1 MASTTTEDMED
12 LPDNVTN
19 AMLRGCKRLGDQ
31 QLSHVW
37 QYNATTVIKRVSPP
51 PAAAAEAAAMR
62 LARERT
68 SAPIPRVLKTII
80 PDNMNE
86 YGVIFMEFV
95 EGETI
100 EVAWPSMPDQEKK
113 TVLAQ
118 LKDFMGQV
126 RQVEGSFIGSV
137 DRSVC
142 NDQLFSNREHNY
154 GPYEDEDAFCRGIE
168 QSLRACDANSFTQIA
183 INMVNAIPKSQRI
196 VLTHGDFVPRNIL
209 VRDGNVV
216 AIVDWE
222 MAGFYPEY
230 WEYAKAHFFAD
241 YEHPW
246 QEERA
251 VDQVLQPFL
260 LELGALLHTRG
271 IFMY

>member
-1 MASTTTEDMED
+1 MASAAPNEE
-12 LPDNVTN
+12 LPDEVTN
-19 AMLRGCKRLGDQ
+19 AMLRGCKRLGDP

-37 QYNATTVIKRVSPP
+37 QYNATTVIKRISPP
-51 PAAAAEAAAMR
+51 SAAAAEAAAMR

-68 SAPIPRVLKTII
+68 SAPVPRILKTII
-80 PDNMNE
+80 PENENE

-95 EGETI
+95 EGETL
-100 EVAWPSMPDQEKK
+100 EEAWPSMADEDKRN
-113 TVLAQ
+113 VLAQ
-118 LKDFMGQV
+118 LKDFMHQV
-126 RQVEGSFIGSV
+126 HQVEGEFIGSV
-137 DRSVC
+137 DQSVC
-142 NDQLFSNREHNY
+142 NDQLFSNREHVY
-154 GPYEDEDAFCRGIE
+154 GPFQDEDAFRQGIA
-168 QSLRACDANSFTQIA
+168 QSLRACDANSFTQLA
-183 INMVNAIPKSQRI
+183 INMVNSMPKSEHI

-209 VRDGNVV
+209 VRDGGNVT

-251 VDQVLQPFL
+251 IDQVLEPYL